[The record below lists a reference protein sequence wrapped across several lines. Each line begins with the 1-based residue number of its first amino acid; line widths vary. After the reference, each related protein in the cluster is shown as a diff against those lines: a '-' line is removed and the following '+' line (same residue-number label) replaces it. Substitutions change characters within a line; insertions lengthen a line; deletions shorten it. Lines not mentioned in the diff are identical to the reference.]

1 MEHLELDSCLS
12 IIDIGSNSIR
22 MVIYDEISSFPR
34 IILDEKAE
42 CHLADGIGI
51 TGLLKEENIEKALEN
66 IRRFAALLDYSKIYN
81 RNIIATSA
89 CREAENASAFVSQVE
104 EILEAKVN
112 IISGNREAEL
122 SALGVSMEIPDAKGL
137 VADIGGGSLE
147 LSILDDNLVT
157 ECTSFKL
164 GYHSMYDV
172 ELKNKYS
179 EADMEKYIFSTLSE
193 AEFLNTA
200 NLENLY
206 LVGGRWK
213 RLARLH
219 MELNNYPL
227 KIVGNYKISAAEVN
241 SFLKIEDVN
250 STLRLAALLLKSLIK
265 MTNVKNIVFCTNGI
279 REGWICSKLK
289 KAQRDENPLYE
300 SVVKI
305 TMLDKK
311 IAFKRAKYLSDW
323 ILSSGFVNLASSNLI
338 DVKKI
343 IFVCAL
349 LIQAFI
355 FNNKE
360 QKSTAVFNYIINL
373 NLPNLSHR
381 ERIVM
386 AYILFC
392 SLAGNKINKE
402 IKKYLNILDFS
413 MIKKAKKLGYFFR
426 LAIYLSPGDSKL
438 LKYINLEF
446 DKDGLKLSSPKKKL
460 ENLFIGSTIHEI
472 LFRFR
477 KSFRVL
483 TKIFIL

>member
-51 TGLLKEENIEKALEN
+51 DGLLKEENVEKALEN
-66 IRRFAALLDYSKIYN
+66 INRFAALLDYAKIIN

-89 CREAENASAFVSQVE
+89 CREASNAGDFVASVE
-104 EILEAKVN
+104 KILKAKVN
-112 IISGNREAEL
+112 IISGEREAKL
-122 SALGVSMEIPDAKGL
+122 SALGVSMEIPQASGL

-147 LSILDDNLVT
+147 LSILDNKTVS

-164 GYHSMYDV
+164 GYHSMYDL
-172 ELKNKYS
+172 ELKNNYTEKQ
-179 EADMEKYIFSTLSE
+179 METYINETLLS
-193 AEFLNTA
+193 AEFLSNSEIT
-200 NLENLY
+200 NLY

-219 MELNNYPL
+219 MELNSYPL
-227 KIVGNYKISAAEVN
+227 KIVGNYEISSNEVN
-241 SFLKIEDVN
+241 KFLKIDDVN

-265 MTNVKNIVFCTNGI
+265 VTNVKNIVFCTNGI

-289 KAQRDENPLYE
+289 PHDREINPLFE

-311 IAFKRAKYLSDW
+311 IAIKRANILTDW
-323 ILSSGFVNLASSNLI
+323 ILSSGFVNLALGLGI

-343 IFVCAL
+343 IFVSAL

-360 QKSTAVFNYIINL
+360 QKSTAVFNYVINL
-373 NLPNLSHR
+373 NLPNLSHK
-381 ERIVM
+381 ERIFM
-386 AYILFC
+386 AYVLFC
-392 SLAGNKINKE
+392 SLAGNKTNKE
-402 IKKYLNILDFS
+402 IKKYLNLLDFA
-413 MIKKAKKLGYFFR
+413 MIKKAKKLGCFFR

-438 LKYINLEF
+438 LKFIDLDLENN
-446 DKDGLKLSSPKKKL
+446 GLKLSSSKKKL

-472 LFRFR
+472 LLGLENLI
-477 KSFRVL
+477 SY
-483 TKIFIL
+483 

>member
-51 TGLLKEENIEKALEN
+51 DGLLKEENIKKALEN
-66 IRRFAALLDYSKIYN
+66 INRFAALLDYAKIFN

-89 CREAENASAFVSQVE
+89 CREASNASEFVHSVE
-104 EILEAKVN
+104 KILKAKVN
-112 IISGNREAEL
+112 IISGEREAKL
-122 SALGVSMEIPDAKGL
+122 SALGVSMEIPRASGL

-147 LSILDDNLVT
+147 LSILENKAVS

-164 GYHSMYDV
+164 GYHSMYDL
-172 ELKNKYS
+172 ERKNNYS
-179 EADMEKYIFSTLSE
+179 EKQMETYIDKTLSS
-193 AEFLNTA
+193 AKFLSNQEIT
-200 NLENLY
+200 NLY

-219 MELNNYPL
+219 MELNSYPL
-227 KIVGNYKISAAEVN
+227 KIVGNYKISSSEVN
-241 SFLKIEDVN
+241 KFLKIDDVN

-265 MTNVKNIVFCTNGI
+265 VTQVKNIIFCTNGI
-279 REGWICSKLK
+279 REGLICSKLK
-289 KAQRDENPLYE
+289 SRNRHENPLFE

-311 IAFKRAKYLSDW
+311 IAFKRADNLSDW
-323 ILSSGFVNLASSNLI
+323 ILSSGLVNLSSGLNI

-343 IFVCAL
+343 IYVSAL

-360 QKSTAVFNYIINL
+360 QKSNAVFNYIINL
-373 NLPNLSHR
+373 NLPNLSHK
-381 ERIVM
+381 ERIFM
-386 AYILFC
+386 AYVLFC
-392 SLAGNKINKE
+392 SLAGNKTNKE
-402 IKKYLNILDFS
+402 IKKYLNILNFA

-438 LKYINLEF
+438 LKFINLDLENSR
-446 DKDGLKLSSPKKKL
+446 LKLSSSKKSL
-460 ENLFIGSTIHEI
+460 GNLFIGSTINEI
-472 LFRFR
+472 L
-477 KSFRVL
+477 L
-483 TKIFIL
+483 GLENLMIY

>member
-51 TGLLKEENIEKALEN
+51 DGLLKEENIEKALEN
-66 IRRFAALLDYSKIYN
+66 INRFAALLDYAKIFN

-89 CREAENASAFVSQVE
+89 CREASNAAEFVASVE
-104 EILEAKVN
+104 KILKTKVN
-112 IISGNREAEL
+112 IISGEREAKL
-122 SALGVSMEIPDAKGL
+122 SALGVSMEIPQASGL

-147 LSILDDNLVT
+147 LSVLDNKTVS

-172 ELKNKYS
+172 EIKNKYS
-179 EADMEKYIFSTLSE
+179 ERQMENYIDETLSS
-193 AEFLNTA
+193 ADFLSNDETT
-200 NLENLY
+200 NLY

-219 MELNNYPL
+219 MELNSYPL
-227 KIVGNYKISAAEVN
+227 KIVGNYKISSSEVN
-241 SFLKIEDVN
+241 KFLKIDDVN

-265 MTNVKNIVFCTNGI
+265 VTNVKNIIFCTNGI

-289 KAQRDENPLYE
+289 ASDREINPLYE

-311 IAFKRAKYLSDW
+311 IAFKRANNLTDW
-323 ILSSGFVNLASSNLI
+323 ILSSGFVNLASGLHI

-343 IFVCAL
+343 IFVSAL

-360 QKSTAVFNYIINL
+360 QKSNAVFNYVINL
-373 NLPNLSHR
+373 NLPNLSHK
-381 ERIVM
+381 ERIFM
-386 AYILFC
+386 AYVLFC
-392 SLAGNKINKE
+392 SLAGNKTNKE
-402 IKKYLNILDFS
+402 IKKYLNILDFP

-438 LKYINLEF
+438 LKFIDLDLENS
-446 DKDGLKLSSPKKKL
+446 GLKLSSSKKKL

-472 LFRFR
+472 L
-477 KSFRVL
+477 L
-483 TKIFIL
+483 GLENLIGY